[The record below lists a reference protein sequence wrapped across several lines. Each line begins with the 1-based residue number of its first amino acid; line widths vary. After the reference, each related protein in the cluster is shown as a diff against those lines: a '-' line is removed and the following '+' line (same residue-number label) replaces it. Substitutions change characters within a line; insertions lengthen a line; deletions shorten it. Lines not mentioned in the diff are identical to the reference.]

1 MTNISSLNQI
11 HKLGKFGDH
20 ENKSEEN
27 LLRISEVSNICIF
40 QIVKLQIEHLKKMIG
55 KQEITLD
62 ATDDSGI
69 DWSAGVND
77 SGMVLQDAGG
87 GSGSPSQLQPLP
99 AR

>member
-40 QIVKLQIEHLKKMIG
+40 QIVKFKNSNFDISKIKIDG
-55 KQEITLD
+55 LD
-62 ATDDSGI
+62 
-69 DWSAGVND
+69 
-77 SGMVLQDAGG
+77 
-87 GSGSPSQLQPLP
+87 LP
-99 AR
+99 QSLLERVAR